1 MSILRLLSTLELM
14 QITLCVCLCFRWH
27 QKCQVASEDT
37 GGKFINF
44 CCSASACRR
53 PLLQQ
58 QEGVERVSQIPLS
71 LDRWARVVQVR
82 TDGTLAVPPC
92 PSLCSCCVTSTHIDR
107 RAPLLQGPTTLVASR
122 HTLCGSIPE
131 HDTLRPLSSVVA
143 KTLSLVN
150 DYFSRCF
157 VCVWLVVG
165 LPSDFC
171 E

>member
-1 MSILRLLSTLELM
+1 MSILRLLFTLELM

-27 QKCQVASEDT
+27 QKCLVASEDT

-92 PSLCSCCVTSTHIDR
+92 SSLSL
-107 RAPLLQGPTTLVASR
+107 PLLLLCDLHSHRPPRATSAGADNSSGFPSYPLRINTGTR
-122 HTLCGSIPE
+122 HFAPPIVSCS
-131 HDTLRPLSSVVA
+131 
-143 KTLSLVN
+143 
-150 DYFSRCF
+150 
-157 VCVWLVVG
+157 
-165 LPSDFC
+165 
-171 E
+171 